1 VSRLAS
7 LEVLRG
13 QIDRIDDQI
22 VRLLNKR
29 AELCVQVGHT
39 KARSGQSS
47 AMYVPEREKRIF
59 QRLAKLNGGP
69 LRPQHVRAIFREVMS
84 SCLALE
90 QPLRIAYLGPAGTY
104 SQQAAAEQFGS
115 GATLLPLASID
126 AVFDEVERGRAEYG
140 VVPVENS
147 TEGVVAQTLDRFI
160 SSSLSIK
167 AEVLLRIDHCLL
179 AQSGD
184 AKRVKRIVSHPQS
197 LAQCRT
203 WLAQHFPGVPVEEVA
218 SNAAAAALAARAVG
232 TAAIAG
238 RRAAERYR
246 LKVVAASIQDLPN
259 NVTRF
264 LVVSNDPRAKPTH
277 DDKTSILFAVPHEAG
292 ALFKVLAAFA
302 QQRINLSTIES
313 RPLKGRAWEYV
324 FFIDLAGHA
333 DEPSMGKALA
343 ALKRRALFVKVL
355 GSYPAW
361 RWPEGE
367 AKP

>member
-1 VSRLAS
+1 MARTPS
-7 LEVLRG
+7 LDTLRAR
-13 QIDRIDDQI
+13 IDRIDDEL
-22 VRLLNKR
+22 VRLLNER
-29 AELCVQVGHT
+29 ARLALQVGHT
-39 KARSGQSS
+39 KTKNGQR
-47 AMYVPEREKRIF
+47 AKYAPEREKRIF
-59 QRLAKLNGGP
+59 QRLAQLNGGP
-69 LRPQHVRAIFREVMS
+69 LRPQHVRTIFREIIS
-84 SCLALE
+84 SCRALE
-90 QPLRIAYLGPAGTY
+90 QPLRVAYLGPAGTY
-104 SQQAAAEQFGS
+104 CQQAAAEQFGS
-115 GATLLPLASID
+115 GPNLLSVGSID

-160 SSSLSIK
+160 ASPLTIK

-179 AQSGD
+179 GRQTD
-184 AKRVKRIVSHPQS
+184 PRRIRRIVSHPQS
-197 LAQCRT
+197 LAQCRG
-203 WLAQHFPGVPVEEVA
+203 WLAQHLPDVPLVEVA
-218 SNAAAAALAARAVG
+218 SNAAAAAEAAAHPG

-246 LKVVAASIQDLPN
+246 LKVIASSIQDLPN

-264 LVVSNDPRAKPTH
+264 LVVSHDRRGAPTG
-277 DDKTSILFAVPHEAG
+277 DDKTSILFALPHESG
-292 ALFKVLAAFA
+292 ALFRVLEAFA
-302 QQRINLSTIES
+302 RQHINLSTIES

-333 DEPSMGKALA
+333 DEPRMQKALT
-343 ALKRRALFVKVL
+343 ALGRRALFVKVL